1 MVEQSEHNKQPKQT
15 RRNKQRDL
23 TRLALSI
30 VLIVLCN
37 YVGSFLFKRFDLT
50 SEKRYTLSPESK
62 AIAKNIKTLAFF
74 KVYLNGKLPAGFVR
88 LRDEFKEMLDEY
100 NAYSGGHVQ
109 YEFVDP
115 TTLGDKQAVFRQL
128 YENGLTPTNLQVKDN
143 SGNNSEQIIWPGAM
157 LSYAGRDIPVNILQT
172 QIDADP
178 ETQLNNSIEA
188 LEYNIDNAFHK
199 IDLKMRPIVAFI
211 QGHGEPDSLHLAG
224 AIAGLSEYYDVRL
237 LPINHLLK
245 GLDLCKA
252 IIIAKPT
259 KPIDNQDSYIID
271 QFIMRGGK
279 VLWLIDPLQA
289 PMDSLARNGLTI
301 AFKTDLNIDDM
312 LFRYGVRLNSNLV
325 MDLQSSAIPL
335 NSAFPGQQPKIE
347 LYPWVYEPLVSPPL
361 NSNNPI
367 VKNLNLVEFKYCSTI
382 DTIQQVG
389 IKKTILLT
397 TSKTTRLLNAP
408 ARISF
413 DIVRQKADPQQY
425 DQGFQPLA
433 VLLEGKF
440 VSAFKDRI
448 GSIGVSPDSLKSV
461 MHYKDESVPTAQ
473 IVVSDGNVVINEVE
487 PDKGEAYPLGY
498 DKYTYKVTQQI
509 YGNKD
514 FIVNCM
520 NYLCGDSALLNVRTK
535 QLKLRLLDRER
546 AAKYKTQWQ
555 VINMVVPVGL
565 IIVLGIIIA
574 YFRRKKYAK

>member
-1 MVEQSEHNKQPKQT
+1 MVEQSANTNPKQT

-62 AIAKNIKTLAFF
+62 EIARNIKTLAFF
-74 KVYLNGKLPAGFVR
+74 KVYLNGKLPAGFIR
-88 LRDEFKEMLDEY
+88 LRDEMKEMLDEF
-100 NAYSGGHVQ
+100 NAYSGGKVQ
-109 YEFVDP
+109 YEFIDP
-115 TTLGDKQAVFRQL
+115 TTLGEKKAVFRQL
-128 YENGLTPTNLQVKDN
+128 YENGLSPFNLQVKDN
-143 SGNNSEQIIWPGAM
+143 SGGNSEQIIWPGAM
-157 LSYAGRDIPVNILQT
+157 LSYAGRDIPINVLQT

-199 IDLKMRPIVAFI
+199 IDLKIRPIVAFI

-224 AIAGLSEYYDVRL
+224 AINALSEYYDVRL

-252 IIIAKPT
+252 IIIAKPL
-259 KPIDNQDSYIID
+259 KAIDDKDCYIID

-279 VLWLIDPLQA
+279 VMWLIDPMYA
-289 PMDSLARNGLTI
+289 PMDSLSRNGVTI
-301 AFKTDLNIDDM
+301 SFKNDLNIDDM

-325 MDLQSSAIPL
+325 LDMQSSAIPL
-335 NSAFPGQQPKIE
+335 NSAFPGQSPKIE
-347 LYPWVYEPLVSPPL
+347 LYPWLYEPLVSPPI

-367 VKNLNLVEFKYCSTI
+367 VKNLNLVEFKYASTI
-382 DTIQQVG
+382 DTIQQQG

-397 TSKTTRLLNAP
+397 TSKASRLLNAP

-413 DIVRQKADPQQY
+413 DLVRMKPDPQQY

-433 VLLEGKF
+433 VLLEGSF
-440 VSAFKDRI
+440 VSAFKDR
-448 GSIGVSPDSLKSV
+448 VNLSPDTLKLLGF
-461 MHYKDESVPTAQ
+461 KDHSVPNAM
-473 IVVSDGNVVINEVE
+473 IVVSDGDVVINEVE
-487 PDKGEAYPLGY
+487 QGKNEAYPLGY
-498 DKYTYKVTQQI
+498 DRYTYKVTQQI

-514 FIVNCM
+514 FIVNGM

-535 QLKLRLLDRER
+535 QLKLRLLDREK
-546 AAKYKTQWQ
+546 AHKYKTQWQ
-555 VINMVVPVGL
+555 VINMAVP
-565 IIVLGIIIA
+565 IGIIILLGIVLA
-574 YFRRKKYAK
+574 YIRKRKYAS